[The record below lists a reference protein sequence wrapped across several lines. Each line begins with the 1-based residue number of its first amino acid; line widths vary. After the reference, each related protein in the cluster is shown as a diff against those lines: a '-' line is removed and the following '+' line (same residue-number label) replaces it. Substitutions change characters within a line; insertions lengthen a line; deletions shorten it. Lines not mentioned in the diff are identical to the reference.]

1 MVECAAPA
9 GRMSPRSG
17 TRLARD
23 VPCLSHR
30 VEVRGMGVRTVKETD
45 TAVLFAVSHRRG
57 IAWCAAQPTAAM
69 TITTEAD
76 ETAPT
81 A

>member
-1 MVECAAPA
+1 
-9 GRMSPRSG
+9 
-17 TRLARD
+17 
-23 VPCLSHR
+23 
-30 VEVRGMGVRTVKETD
+30 MGVRTVKETD